1 MELHHSLH
9 VPSSVLFLDGI
20 HVLGTVIASGK
31 MKDINDKDTSIG
43 SYLVCIVLFCIVLL
57 GI

>member
-43 SYLVCIVLFCIVLL
+43 SYLVCIVLFVLSC
-57 GI
+57 